1 MLRETA
7 RSGVGAAI
15 ASPGKRYGVDGFVAC
30 PLVLWKQE
38 ANRLVIDFGG
48 GEEIRFERR
57 GKAGLVTLTRP
68 KALNAVS
75 HRMVL
80 ALTRALE
87 SWEADETVD
96 LVVVQAEGRAFSAG
110 GDIRRVHDA
119 GFSAPESIAFFA
131 DEYRL
136 NARLARFPKPY
147 VSLIDGI
154 VMGGGVGI
162 SSHGSHRVMT
172 EKALFAMPEVGIGFF
187 PDIGGSF
194 ILSRLKGS
202 YGMYLGL
209 TGARIRVGDCLRARL
224 ATHCVPSESLD
235 AVQRALCEEGTVERV
250 LKRFHSEPAAETD
263 EGTLFAIARLF
274 SRQSLGDLMTEL
286 RRAADGGEEIAISS
300 LAAIEKASP
309 TSVAVTFR
317 ELNTAAMLEFD
328 DCMRMEFR
336 IVNRMIARH
345 DFFEGVRAAVV
356 DKDGSPRWQ
365 PSTLADVDDALVE
378 SYFAALPDGDLVL

>member
-1 MLRETA
+1 
-7 RSGVGAAI
+7 
-15 ASPGKRYGVDGFVAC
+15 
-30 PLVLWKQE
+30 
-38 ANRLVIDFGG
+38 VIDFGG

-57 GKAGLVTLTRP
+57 GRAGLVTLTRP

-75 HRMVL
+75 HSMVL
-80 ALTRALE
+80 ALSRALRA
-87 SWEADETVD
+87 WEADDAVG
-96 LVVVQAEGRAFSAG
+96 LVVVTAEGRAFSAG

-119 GFSAPESIAFFA
+119 GPAHPDSIAFFA
-131 DEYRL
+131 DEYRM
-136 NARLARFPKPY
+136 NAQLARFPKPY

-162 SSHGSHRVMT
+162 SMHGSHRVMT

-209 TGARIRVGDCLRARL
+209 TGARIRAGDCRRAGL
-224 ATHCVPSESLD
+224 ATHCVASDRLE
-235 AVQRALCEEGTVERV
+235 AVLAALCEEDGTPDRI
-250 LKRFHSEPAAETD
+250 LNRFHRDPEAETD

-274 SRQSLGDLMTEL
+274 SRQSLADLMTAL
-286 RRAADGGEEIAISS
+286 RRAATAGEEIAVRS

-317 ELNTAAMLEFD
+317 EIDTAAMLEFD

-336 IVNRMIARH
+336 IVKRMIGRH

-356 DKDGSPRWQ
+356 DKDGAPRWR
-365 PSTLADVDDALVE
+365 PATLAEVDDAVVE
-378 SYFAALPDGDLVL
+378 SHFAPLPDGDLVL

>member
-1 MLRETA
+1 
-7 RSGVGAAI
+7 
-15 ASPGKRYGVDGFVAC
+15 
-30 PLVLWKQE
+30 
-38 ANRLVIDFGG
+38 VIDFGG
-48 GEEIRFERR
+48 GDEIRFERS

-75 HRMVL
+75 HGMVM

-87 SWEADETVD
+87 AWEADDSVE

-119 GFSAPESIAFFA
+119 GYSAPESIAFFA
-131 DEYRL
+131 DEYRM

-162 SSHGSHRVMT
+162 SCHGSHRVMT

-209 TGARIRVGDCLRARL
+209 TGARIRSGDCLRAGL
-224 ATHCVPSESLD
+224 ATHCVPSDSLE
-235 AVQRALCEEGTVERV
+235 AVKRALCEEGQVDRV
-250 LKRFHSEPAAETD
+250 LKRFHSEPEPETD
-263 EGTLFAIARLF
+263 EGTLFAISRLF
-274 SRQSLGDLMTEL
+274 SRESLADVVTEL
-286 RRAADGGEEIAISS
+286 RRAADAGEQIAISS
-300 LAAIEKASP
+300 LAAFEKASP

-317 ELNTAAMLEFD
+317 EINTAAMLEFD

-336 IVNRMIARH
+336 IVNRMIARP
-345 DFFEGVRAAVV
+345 DFFEGVRAVV
-356 DKDGSPRWQ
+356 IDKDGAPRWQ
-365 PSTLADVDDALVE
+365 PATLAEVDDALVE
-378 SYFAALPDGDLVL
+378 SYFTPLPGGDLVL